1 VDGVVIETTRHIR
14 SAAVLFGA
22 FLVAGCATS
31 SALPDPL
38 TAGWNGERVCEQL
51 HEDARQRI
59 LRCTF
64 PPSVGHERHY
74 HNEHFGYV
82 LAGGRLQVTDASGTR
97 ETDYVAGVSVMNAPV
112 EWHEVLNTGD
122 TTAVFL
128 IVESK

>member
-1 VDGVVIETTRHIR
+1 MLRVRWAAYLPGVV
-14 SAAVLFGA
+14 
-22 FLVAGCATS
+22 FLASCATLPS
-31 SALPDPL
+31 LPDPL

-82 LAGGRLQVTDASGTR
+82 LAGGQLQITDAAGTR
-97 ETDYVAGVSVMNAPV
+97 ELDYVAGVSVMNEAI

-122 TTAVFL
+122 TTAMFL
-128 IVESK
+128 IVEAK